1 MELDPHDYLRDLR
14 AFLSRRA
21 GEAALLGEVN
31 LPADEQRLF
40 FGDEDGDELHMLFD
54 FLGMQA
60 TWLALARADARP
72 LIDVSAGARLHRTRP
87 HGRRSCATTTSS
99 PWTS

>member
-21 GEAALLGEVN
+21 GEAVLLGEVN
-31 LPADEQRLF
+31 LPADEQRRF

-60 TWLALARADARP
+60 TWLALARARRQTADQRH
-72 LIDVSAGARLHRTRP
+72 SAAPGHAPR
-87 HGRRSCATTTSS
+87 GRMGVVPAQPR
-99 PWTS
+99 